1 MCTLTAY
8 IQFNKPCA
16 KLIYFVIKS
25 KVYGGQFFGFY
36 IKFKAFYKSLF
47 YRILR

>member
-1 MCTLTAY
+1 MCTLAAY

-16 KLIYFVIKS
+16 KLIYFVKNS

-36 IKFKAFYKSLF
+36 IKFKEASQLECS
-47 YRILR
+47 IN